1 MKSHMKKHTLRSLVI
16 LITLILALSFLA
28 TSGAQRK
35 PGSKSKAGPQ
45 AKKPQLQEDCYTDVD
60 ADTALNLLRTGNNRW
75 SNQPM
80 MTRNWRNERAGT
92 AKCQRPFAI
101 VIACMDSRVPPELI
115 FDRGLGEIFV
125 IRVAGPVLDNDQL
138 ASLEYALVHMNV
150 KRVVVLGH
158 TDCGAVKGAVAQEAA
173 GPPGSP
179 YLPGLLLKLQPAV
192 TYVKNNYN
200 HRDPISPDDETNVN
214 RVSIANARDLAH
226 AIPTF
231 DQAGVKVTWGLY
243 STASGVVAFEP
254 REPWLSSRK

>member
-1 MKSHMKKHTLRSLVI
+1 LKKHTLRSLLI
-16 LITLILALSFLA
+16 LITLTLALSFLG

-35 PGSKSKAGPQ
+35 PGAKPKKDEAQKA
-45 AKKPQLQEDCYTDVD
+45 DCRTDVD
-60 ADTALNLLRTGNNRW
+60 ADRALNLLIAGNHRWTGAP
-75 SNQPM
+75 PM
-80 MTRNWRNERAGT
+80 WQRNWRNERAQT
-92 AKCQRPFAI
+92 AKCQRPFAV

-158 TDCGAVKGAVAQEAA
+158 TDCGAVKGAVAE
-173 GPPGSP
+173 GPPGPP

-200 HRDPISPDDETNVN
+200 RGNPIDPDDETNVN
-214 RVSIANARDLAH
+214 RVAIANARDVAR

-231 DQAGVKVTWGLY
+231 DQAGVRVTWGLY
-243 STASGVVAFEP
+243 STASGVVSFEP